1 MRKLRVGENV
11 TVFIVF
17 FGLALLESLQH
28 GRWLVAAL
36 WLAFAAF
43 FLRADNLRSNTD
55 AVTKMPTA

>member
-28 GRWLVAAL
+28 GRWLLATL

-43 FLRADNLRSNTD
+43 FLRADNLQSNQ
-55 AVTKMPTA
+55 K